1 VSASPDVI
9 WEIDMEGRF
18 TFVSD
23 AIERMTGLPP
33 SEVVGRHFSE
43 TITSETLPAA
53 EQQFRELMADP
64 SRVNVARFSL
74 RHRDGRVI
82 PLENFATGMVRDGE
96 LIGGHGAARDLS
108 ERSRL
113 ERDLRRQAAE
123 LASSAERAHLAREL
137 HDSVTQALFA
147 MTLVTRSIEV
157 LLPRDREAAL
167 EKFEELRQLQR
178 EALTEMRSLLFELR
192 PASLERDGLEQAL
205 RTHVAALESRI
216 GLSILLEADLP
227 DRLPL
232 DVEEALYR
240 IAQEALHNVVKHA
253 RANQARVRLELKGD
267 QACLSVE
274 DDGEGFDDSSA
285 DEGQLGLTG
294 MRARAVRLGG
304 TVTIRSTPGAGTVVE
319 ALVPLAQR
327 TTQVPVTQA
336 SAG

>member
-1 VSASPDVI
+1 
-9 WEIDMEGRF
+9 
-18 TFVSD
+18 
-23 AIERMTGLPP
+23 
-33 SEVVGRHFSE
+33 
-43 TITSETLPAA
+43 
-53 EQQFRELMADP
+53 
-64 SRVNVARFSL
+64 
-74 RHRDGRVI
+74 
-82 PLENFATGMVRDGE
+82 
-96 LIGGHGAARDLS
+96 
-108 ERSRL
+108 
-113 ERDLRRQAAE
+113 
-123 LASSAERAHLAREL
+123 
-137 HDSVTQALFA
+137 
-147 MTLVTRSIEV
+147 
-157 LLPRDREAAL
+157 
-167 EKFEELRQLQR
+167 
-178 EALTEMRSLLFELR
+178 
-192 PASLERDGLEQAL
+192 
-205 RTHVAALESRI
+205 VAALESRI